1 MRRKIIKQGNNSFT
15 VTLPVSW
22 IRKNHIK
29 SEVDVEEIDNNI
41 IISTEGGK
49 KPISEINVNL
59 KNYEIRS
66 IKNIIFQLYRQGY
79 DKITCKLNNKDQANI
94 VRNIVSQNLLGF
106 EVVDETAGRI
116 VIENIAE
123 PSQDKFDTLF
133 NKLFFIIKTN
143 AREILDDI
151 ENHVNSKLEKHTT
164 TKNMF
169 DVYTNLLRRL
179 ILKYNKSGNK
189 ESYLLFFAV
198 SQLSYI
204 QHAMFYLYK
213 DYTKKPKSKA
223 DAKSI
228 EFMRD
233 YCDILDL
240 LYTVYAKKNIDA
252 AHEIGQKYL
261 EYKDKMLEF
270 LDSRS
275 GHKSIIHHLL
285 TGLRHVHLSTTV
297 VFGLHEYN

>member
-1 MRRKIIKQGNNSFT
+1 MRRKIIKQGNNSYT
-15 VTLPVSW
+15 VTLPVGW

-29 SEVDVEEIDNNI
+29 TEVDVEEIDNSI
-41 IISTEGGK
+41 IIRAEETE

-59 KNYEIRS
+59 KDYEVRT

-79 DKITCKLNNKDQANI
+79 DRLTCKLNNKEQANI
-94 VRNIVSQNLLGF
+94 VRNIVRENLLGF

-116 VIENIAE
+116 IIENIAE
-123 PSQDKFDTLF
+123 PSKDKFDALF

-151 ENHVNSKLEKHTT
+151 ENKVNSKLEKHTT

-213 DYTKKPKSKA
+213 DYSKKKNPRVDSKVF
-223 DAKSI
+223 
-228 EFMRD
+228 EFMKE
-233 YCDILDL
+233 YCDLLDL
-240 LYTVYAKKNIDA
+240 LYSVYAKKKIDA
-252 AHEIGQKYL
+252 AHEIGMKYL
-261 EYKDKMLEF
+261 HFKDEMIEF
-270 LDSRS
+270 LDSKS
-275 GHKSIIHHLL
+275 GYKSIVHHLI